1 MRSSDHLP
9 LQQVTMRVIQS
20 SMAEVKAIQPSVV
33 QALLNILPP
42 GAPSASLL
50 QRDPELGAGQEASAL
65 HQAQEKLHQEG
76 QAAVRTLRCTRE
88 ALQEAM
94 ERELREQKE
103 SRARSRAFFRSLTP
117 PLVMKQLSY

>member
-1 MRSSDHLP
+1 
-9 LQQVTMRVIQS
+9 MRVIQS

-42 GAPSASLL
+42 GAPSSSLL
-50 QRDPELGAGQEASAL
+50 QRDPELGGTGQEASAL

-94 ERELREQKE
+94 DRELREQKE
-103 SRARSRAFFRSLTP
+103 CRAYSRAFFRSLTP
-117 PLVMKQLSY
+117 PARPS

>member
-1 MRSSDHLP
+1 
-9 LQQVTMRVIQS
+9 MRVIQS

-65 HQAQEKLHQEG
+65 HQAQEKLHVT
-76 QAAVRTLRCTRE
+76 ASKL
-88 ALQEAM
+88 
-94 ERELREQKE
+94 
-103 SRARSRAFFRSLTP
+103 RSL
-117 PLVMKQLSY
+117 LRHVERDLSRLDQRMVRASGHMQAPF